1 MAMDDIA
8 GRAGRRAGRV
18 IGVARRL
25 ATTRAPSAS
34 SPRSPAGTDAGP
46 GIMFVENEAIDGE
59 LDYQLADEPLLV
71 PPVSLM
77 RTEGVDV
84 IETWFRTAEEWSVV
98 LRLFGGVG
106 ASSDVLE
113 IGCGLGRIAFPL
125 RNVLQN
131 GTYSGFDISRDKI
144 DFVTYAYRDPH
155 PNFSFRYVDLRD
167 PYANPEGTITH
178 ADFEF
183 PYFDQSFDVVFG
195 TSVWTHLL
203 PQYAPRY
210 FAEIQRVL
218 RPGGTV
224 LVSAFLLDN
233 YEPGRSRPGP
243 YTDAR
248 FDIVHE
254 FGDHG
259 ADFAVSNPANPEMVA
274 GYRLRLLEEYANH
287 AGLVLDRP
295 PLVGMWSG
303 LNDSWVGAQD
313 LVVFRRSPNP

>member
-1 MAMDDIA
+1 MAMDEIA

-18 IGVARRL
+18 IGAARRL
-25 ATTRAPSAS
+25 AATRTPSAS
-34 SPRSPAGTDAGP
+34 SPGAPGADAEP
-46 GIMFVENEAIDGE
+46 EIEFVENEAIDGE

-98 LRLFGGVG
+98 LRVFGGVK

-113 IGCGLGRIAFPL
+113 IGCGLGRIAFAL
-125 RNVLQN
+125 RNVLRN

-144 DFVTYAYRDPH
+144 DFVTYAYRDPY
-155 PNFSFRYVDLRD
+155 PNFSFRYADLHD
-167 PYANPEGTITH
+167 PYANPEGTITP
-178 ADFEF
+178 AEFEF

-203 PQYAPRY
+203 PQHARRY
-210 FAEIQRVL
+210 FAEIRRVL
-218 RPGGTV
+218 RPGGSA

-233 YEPGRSRPGP
+233 YQPGRIRPRP

-248 FDIVHE
+248 FDIAHE
-254 FGDHG
+254 FEDHG
-259 ADFAVSNPANPEMVA
+259 ADVAVSNPANPELA
-274 GYRLRLLEEYANH
+274 IGYRLRLLESLAND
-287 AGLVLDRP
+287 AGLVLSRP
-295 PLVGMWSG
+295 PLPGMWSG
-303 LNDSWVGAQD
+303 RDDWVGAQD
-313 LVVFRRSPNP
+313 LVVFRRPPNP